1 MQKLKLKDY
10 LQIMSHN
17 KIFDIEV
24 MVDDMVYVGKEIR
37 AKNKNHAL
45 QIMSV
50 MSGGEVNKD
59 SEILYY
65 EERLSLIH
73 I

>member
-1 MQKLKLKDY
+1 MA
-10 LQIMSHN
+10 HN

-24 MVDDMVYVGKEIR
+24 IIDDMVYVGKEIR

-50 MSGGEVNKD
+50 MSGGEVSKD
-59 SEILYY
+59 SEIIYY
-65 EERLSLIH
+65 EERTIH
-73 I
+73 

>member
-10 LQIMSHN
+10 LQAMSHH

-24 MVDDMVYVGKEIR
+24 IVDDMVYVGKEIK
-37 AKNKNHAL
+37 AKNRNHAM

-50 MSGGEVNKD
+50 MSGGQVTQD
-59 SEILYY
+59 SEIIYY
-65 EERLSLIH
+65 EERMVH
-73 I
+73 

>member
-1 MQKLKLKDY
+1 
-10 LQIMSHN
+10 
-17 KIFDIEV
+17 
-24 MVDDMVYVGKEIR
+24 MVDDMVYAGKEIR

-59 SEILYY
+59 SEIIYY
-65 EERLSLIH
+65 EERTIH
-73 I
+73 

>member
-10 LQIMSHN
+10 LQTMSHH

-24 MVDDMVYVGKEIR
+24 IVDDVVYVGKDIR
-37 AKNKNHAL
+37 AKDRNHAM

-50 MSGGEVNKD
+50 MSGGQVTQD
-59 SEILYY
+59 SEIIYY
-65 EERLSLIH
+65 EERMVH
-73 I
+73 

>member
-10 LQIMSHN
+10 LQAMSHH

-24 MVDDMVYVGKEIR
+24 IVDDMVYVGKEIK
-37 AKNKNHAL
+37 AKDRNHAM

-50 MSGGEVNKD
+50 MSGGEVTQD
-59 SEILYY
+59 SEIIYY
-65 EERLSLIH
+65 EERTIQQ
-73 I
+73 

>member
-10 LQIMSHN
+10 LQTMDQS

-37 AKNKNHAL
+37 AKNKKHAL
-45 QIMSV
+45 QIMSL
-50 MSGGEVNKD
+50 MSGGEVKED
-59 SEILYY
+59 SEIIYY
-65 EERLSLIH
+65 EERTIH
-73 I
+73 